1 MSSFLYPS
9 FGRTR
14 VADEKNER
22 RNVNCW
28 REKERGAKGR
38 GKVTGWTVGVKRKGK
53 RKTAVSG
60 KRADQTDI
68 YICVYVFLYIY
79 VSLFFFSFPS
89 LSLLSPRLS
98 RFSFTR
104 LFAPSRASAS
114 RPPSVHCSNW
124 NGIINRGPVTS
135 RHLSSS
141 RAINTIGRMVAMVV
155 VHRSARLTRFVILP
169 SLAALSLPNRHARGF
184 VPFRFVSFR
193 FVPFRSVPF
202 EHEEIWK
209 STLENLE
216 TKKSYQMVR
225 SRELYTRNWR

>member
-1 MSSFLYPS
+1 MF
-9 FGRTR
+9 
-14 VADEKNER
+14 
-22 RNVNCW
+22 
-28 REKERGAKGR
+28 
-38 GKVTGWTVGVKRKGK
+38 
-53 RKTAVSG
+53 
-60 KRADQTDI
+60 
-68 YICVYVFLYIY
+68 
-79 VSLFFFSFPS
+79 SLFFFSFPS

>member
-1 MSSFLYPS
+1 M
-9 FGRTR
+9 
-14 VADEKNER
+14 
-22 RNVNCW
+22 
-28 REKERGAKGR
+28 
-38 GKVTGWTVGVKRKGK
+38 
-53 RKTAVSG
+53 
-60 KRADQTDI
+60 
-68 YICVYVFLYIY
+68 FLYIY

-169 SLAALSLPNRHARGF
+169 SPAALSLPNRHARGF
-184 VPFRFVSFR
+184 VPFRFV
-193 FVPFRSVPF
+193 PFRSVSF
-202 EHEEIWK
+202 RSVRARGNLEIYVRKFRNEEIVPDGTIEGIVHAKLEMKLFVSRATSPFQTAWK
-209 STLENLE
+209 
-216 TKKSYQMVR
+216 QP
-225 SRELYTRNWR
+225 